1 MIRCDNARI
10 SEKNIIQ
17 TSERYSNMHHQK
29 RTIVRIFSLTAA
41 LCLLGAC
48 ATHQAKKTD
57 TAGFLGDY
65 SQLKKGGDDQALLV
79 YNNPQADIKS
89 YTSILMD
96 PIRIYASKEHNMMN
110 VSSEQQRKILNY
122 ANAAVREKL
131 ETDYTFVEEPGPGV
145 MRLRIALTEAE
156 GSRVVLDTVSTIVP
170 IGLALSG
177 IQKLATGSCSF
188 VGSAGAE
195 MELQDSLTG
204 ERLMAGVD
212 RRIGGKV
219 TGEFDK
225 FNKWRTVKNAVDY
238 WAERLQMRLAEQRT
252 Q

>member
-1 MIRCDNARI
+1 MQHR
-10 SEKNIIQ
+10 
-17 TSERYSNMHHQK
+17 TS
-29 RTIVRIFSLTAA
+29 TIVYIYTLIAA
-41 LCLLGAC
+41 LCLLSAC
-48 ATHQAKKTD
+48 VTHQAKKTD

-65 SQLKKGGDDQALLV
+65 SQLKEGNDNQTLLV
-79 YNNPQADIKS
+79 YLNPQADIKS
-89 YTSILMD
+89 YTKILMD
-96 PIRIYASKEHNMMN
+96 PIRIYASKEHTMMN
-110 VSSEQQRKILNY
+110 VSSEQQAKILNY

-131 ETDYTFVEEPGPGV
+131 AADYVFVEEPGPGV

-170 IGLALSG
+170 IGLAISG

-188 VGSAGAE
+188 VGSAGVE
-195 MELQDSLTG
+195 MDLQDSLTG
-204 ERLMAGVD
+204 ERLMACVD

-225 FNKWRTVKNAVDY
+225 FDKWRTVKNAVDY
-238 WAERLQMRLAEQRT
+238 WAKRLQMRLAEQRT

>member
-1 MIRCDNARI
+1 
-10 SEKNIIQ
+10 
-17 TSERYSNMHHQK
+17 MHHQK
-29 RTIVRIFSLTAA
+29 RTTVRIFSLIVA

-65 SQLKKGGDDQALLV
+65 SQLKEGGDDQALLV
-79 YNNPQADIKS
+79 YLNPQADIKS

-122 ANAAVREKL
+122 ANAAIRKKL
-131 ETDYTFVEEPGPGV
+131 ETDYTFVEEPGPDV

-156 GSRVVLDTVSTIVP
+156 GSRVVLDTVSTVIP
-170 IGLALSG
+170 IGLAISG

-188 VGSAGAE
+188 VGSAGVEAE
-195 MELQDSLTG
+195 VQDSLTG

-212 RRIGGKV
+212 RRIGGKI
-219 TGEFDK
+219 TGKVDK
-225 FNKWRTVKNAVDY
+225 FDQWRTVKNSIDF
-238 WAERLQMRLAEQRT
+238 WAERLQTRLAEQRGK
-252 Q
+252 